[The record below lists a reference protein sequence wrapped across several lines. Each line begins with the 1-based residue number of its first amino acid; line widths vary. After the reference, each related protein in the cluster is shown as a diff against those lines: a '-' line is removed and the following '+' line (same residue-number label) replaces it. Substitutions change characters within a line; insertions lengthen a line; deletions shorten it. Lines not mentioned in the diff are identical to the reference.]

1 MSTTGTSFRRGT
13 STILG
18 TLIFIGIMFT
28 AVIPML
34 LVMRQAD
41 TLHEMRKHEITIA
54 DDERDREN
62 IEVYPVP
69 SLTEEMN
76 VTLINT
82 GGVSAEVVGIWI
94 NNTYYPVSEQI
105 STFSSH
111 EIGPYPAATVEDA
124 EYEVRA
130 TSTRGNVYTS
140 EIGTIRYEGGKWIS
154 ETLGFNL
161 IFPSRPG
168 IKGGKRMNDW
178 LNELK
183 ITIEQ
188 DTYVLYANSSMYWAV
203 SASEKFFQLDEA
215 GVYRIIVYILCTTPP
230 GHWDKIYDID
240 KHSIDWPEGDP
251 IIELNFMIVEE
262 PLGNHH
268 LELLE

>member
-1 MSTTGTSFRRGT
+1 
-13 STILG
+13 
-18 TLIFIGIMFT
+18 MFT

-41 TLHEMRKHEITIA
+41 TLHEMRKHEITRA

-62 IEVYPVP
+62 IEVYPIP
-69 SLTEEMN
+69 YLDKMN

-82 GGVSAEVVGIWI
+82 GMVSAEIVGIWI
-94 NNTYYPVSEQI
+94 NNTRHNVSEQI

-111 EIGPYPAATVEDA
+111 MVGSFPAAAVNGSKYDI
-124 EYEVRA
+124 RA

-140 EIGTIRYEGGKWIS
+140 EIGTLRYEGGKWIS

-168 IKGGKRMNDW
+168 KKDRTNDW

-183 ITIEQ
+183 ITIE
-188 DTYVLYANSSMYWAV
+188 DELDPLYANSSMYWAV

-215 GVYRIIVYILCTTPP
+215 GTYRIIVYIFCKPTPP
-230 GHWDKIYDID
+230 GHWEEIYNAEHD
-240 KHSIDWPEGDP
+240 IDWPDIDDP
-251 IIELNFMIVEE
+251 IIELNFVIKEN
-262 PLGNHH
+262 PDR
-268 LELLE
+268 LEYE

>member
-1 MSTTGTSFRRGT
+1 MCIIGISCRRRGT
-13 STILG
+13 STVLG
-18 TLIFIGIMFT
+18 TLIFVGIMFT

-34 LVMRQAD
+34 LVMNQAD
-41 TLHEMRKHEITIA
+41 TLHEMRKHEITRA

-62 IEVYPVP
+62 IDVYPVP
-69 SLTEEMN
+69 SLTEPEMN

-82 GGVSAEVVGIWI
+82 GGVSAEVVRIRI
-94 NNTYYPVSEQI
+94 NDTHYNVSEQI

-111 EIGPYPAATVEDA
+111 EVGPFPAATVEGA

-140 EIGTIRYEGGKWIS
+140 EIGIIRYENGKWIS

-168 IKGGKRMNDW
+168 KGKRTNNW

-188 DTYVLYANSSMYWAV
+188 DGDVLYANSSMYWAV

-215 GVYRIIVYILCTTPP
+215 GDYQIIVYILCKPTPP
-230 GHWDKIYDID
+230 GHWDEIYNTL
-240 KHSIDWPEGDP
+240 HSIDWPEDDP
-251 IIELNFMIVEE
+251 IIELNFVIKVD
-262 PLGNHH
+262 PDR
-268 LELLE
+268 LELE

>member
-1 MSTTGTSFRRGT
+1 
-13 STILG
+13 
-18 TLIFIGIMFT
+18 MFT

-41 TLHEMRKHEITIA
+41 TLHEMRKHEITRA

-62 IEVYPVP
+62 IEVYPTP
-69 SLTEEMN
+69 SMTEEEEMN

-94 NNTYYPVSEQI
+94 NDTYCPVSEQI

-111 EIGPYPAATVEDA
+111 EVGPFPAARVEGV

-140 EIGTIRYEGGKWIS
+140 EIGILRYEGDKWIS
-154 ETLGFNL
+154 EKLGFNL
-161 IFPSRPG
+161 IFPSRPS
-168 IKGGKRMNDW
+168 KNKRTNGW

-188 DTYVLYANSSMYWAV
+188 YGDILYVNSTMYWAI

-215 GVYRIIVYILCTTPP
+215 GAYNITVYIWCQTQY
-230 GHWDKIYDID
+230 WDNIYEFE
-240 KHSIDWPEGDP
+240 HRIDWPAGDP
-251 IIELNFMIVEE
+251 IIELNFVI
-262 PLGNHH
+262 PLYPEDDH
-268 LELLE
+268 LEVLD

>member
-1 MSTTGTSFRRGT
+1 
-13 STILG
+13 
-18 TLIFIGIMFT
+18 MFT

-41 TLHEMRKHEITIA
+41 TLHEMRKHEITRA
-54 DDERDREN
+54 DDERDREK
-62 IEVYPVP
+62 IEVYPTP
-69 SLTEEMN
+69 NLDKPEMN
-76 VTLINT
+76 VILINT

-140 EIGTIRYEGGKWIS
+140 EIGTIRIEDGKWVS
-154 ETLGFNL
+154 EKLGFNL

-168 IKGGKRMNDW
+168 KVKRDNKW
-178 LNELK
+178 LNEVR
-183 ITIEQ
+183 ITIE
-188 DTYVLYANSSMYWAV
+188 DEESDILYSNFTMYWAI
-203 SASEKFFQLDEA
+203 SASEQFFQLDQA
-215 GVYRIIVYILCTTPP
+215 GDYKIIVYIWCQTQY
-230 GHWDKIYDID
+230 WEKIYDRTHI
-240 KHSIDWPEGDP
+240 IDWPAGDP
-251 IIELNFMIVEE
+251 IIELNFVIVEDPPE
-262 PLGNHH
+262 NHH
-268 LELLE
+268 LELLD

>member
-13 STILG
+13 STVLG
-18 TLIFIGIMFT
+18 TLIFVGIMFT

-41 TLHEMRKHEITIA
+41 TLHEMRKHEITRA

-62 IEVYPVP
+62 IEVYPNP
-69 SLTEEMN
+69 SLIEPEMN

-94 NNTYYPVSEQI
+94 NDTYYPVSEQI

-111 EIGPYPAATVEDA
+111 EVGPFPAATVEGA
-124 EYEVRA
+124 EYEVCA

-140 EIGTIRYEGGKWIS
+140 EIGTLRYEEGKWIS

-168 IKGGKRMNDW
+168 KTKRTNNW
-178 LNELK
+178 LNELR

-188 DTYVLYANSSMYWAV
+188 GGDILYVNSTMYWAI

-215 GVYRIIVYILCTTPP
+215 GVHQIIVYIWCKSQY
-230 GHWDKIYDID
+230 WEKIYDTE
-240 KHSIDWPEGDP
+240 HSIDWPAGDP
-251 IIELNFMIVEE
+251 IIELNFRIEVY
-262 PLGNHH
+262 PDR
-268 LELLE
+268 LELE

>member
-1 MSTTGTSFRRGT
+1 M
-13 STILG
+13 
-18 TLIFIGIMFT
+18 MT

-41 TLHEMRKHEITIA
+41 TLHEMRKHEITRA
-54 DDERDREN
+54 DDERNREN
-62 IEVYPVP
+62 IEVYPTP
-69 SLTEEMN
+69 SLTEPEMN

-94 NNTYYPVSEQI
+94 NDTYYPVSEQI

-111 EIGPYPAATVEDA
+111 EVGPFPAARVEEA

-140 EIGTIRYEGGKWIS
+140 EIGTLRYEDGKWVS

-168 IKGGKRMNDW
+168 KNKRTNNW
-178 LNELK
+178 LNELR

-188 DTYVLYANSSMYWAV
+188 GGDILYVNSTMYWAI
-203 SASEKFFQLDEA
+203 SASEKFFQLDQA
-215 GVYRIIVYILCTTPP
+215 GDYKIIVYIWCQTQY
-230 GHWDKIYDID
+230 WEKIYEFD
-240 KHSIDWPEGDP
+240 HSIDWPAGDP
-251 IIELNFMIVEE
+251 IIELNFMIVEDPPE
-262 PLGNHH
+262 DHH
-268 LELLE
+268 LELLD

>member
-1 MSTTGTSFRRGT
+1 
-13 STILG
+13 
-18 TLIFIGIMFT
+18 MFT

-62 IEVYPVP
+62 IEVYPTP
-69 SLTEEMN
+69 SLIEPEMN

-94 NNTYYPVSEQI
+94 NDTYYPVSEQI

-111 EIGPYPAATVEDA
+111 EVGPFPAAMINGN

-140 EIGTIRYEGGKWIS
+140 EIGTIRYEGDKWIS

-168 IKGGKRMNDW
+168 KNGRTNDW

-188 DTYVLYANSSMYWAV
+188 DGDVLYANSSMYWAV

-215 GVYRIIVYILCTTPP
+215 GDYKIIVYILCNPKP
-230 GHWDKIYDID
+230 VHWHKIYDIYDID

-251 IIELNFMIVEE
+251 IIELNFVIKEE
-262 PLGNHH
+262 PDRLD
-268 LELLE
+268 